1 MFVHVFVVYVML
13 QQTCSYSTKAVNFSQ
28 LLNEATLAELLC
40 SAVLWSGLV
49 WSGRILNLLL
59 SCVAGGSIDLTVI

>member
-49 WSGRILNLLL
+49 WPCL
-59 SCVAGGSIDLTVI
+59 VWAHFKPASIVRGWGQH